1 MKVFLI
7 ECSNEFKNKN
17 IVDTYVK
24 KMLLLIYFI
33 SDIVFLWKFFIKY
46 SLFIQM
52 KIVKT
57 EKRKEKKYKTT
68 KLKNGR
74 LFYGETHDRCL
85 LYQGWAFR

>member
-1 MKVFLI
+1 MKVFFV

-17 IVDTYVK
+17 LVDTYVK

-33 SDIVFLWKFFIKY
+33 SDIVFLWKFFIKS

-57 EKRKEKKYKTT
+57 EKKKT
-68 KLKNGR
+68 
-74 LFYGETHDRCL
+74 
-85 LYQGWAFR
+85 